1 MPTVARRFHIIG
13 SALLLGAAIGLAQAA
28 APASAPAPAMTVTRV
43 YIVEV
48 PPAEDHA
55 FNEGV
60 KAWNKCLHEHGFKR
74 TSYVYDS
81 ETGDLTRYLFLNVY
95 TSWAAMDTQ
104 DPAGKP
110 CRSIFT
116 TSVQPHASKAF
127 SEVSVLNA
135 KETYMPGGD
144 TVPWPIMWVD
154 AYRIKPGH
162 GPAFNGGMA
171 QFASAAAKT
180 HWQGHFAGYDIEG
193 GGNDA
198 PDFVIAWPNKN
209 WADVGTDPSPSV
221 KDMMAGVYGAAAAE
235 SGHQKFTDAI
245 AEHWSDAWSYDKDLS
260 LTQGK

>member
-1 MPTVARRFHIIG
+1 MPSVARRFHIIG
-13 SALLLGAAIGLAQAA
+13 SALLLSAAIGLAQAA
-28 APASAPAPAMTVTRV
+28 APAPAAAPAMTVTRV

-60 KAWNKCLHEHGFKR
+60 KAWDKCLRDHGIKR
-74 TSYVYDS
+74 ASYVYDS

-95 TSWAAMDTQ
+95 TSWAAMDAR

-110 CRSIFT
+110 CLDIFT

-135 KETYMPGGD
+135 KDTYMPGGD
-144 TVPWPIMWVD
+144 PIPWPMMWVD

-162 GPAFNGGMA
+162 GPAFEDA
-171 QFASAAAKT
+171 LSKLASAAAKT
-180 HWQGHFAGYDIEG
+180 HWQAHFSGYDIEG
-193 GGNDA
+193 GGNGSA
-198 PDFVIAWPNKN
+198 DFVLVWPNKN
-209 WADVGTDPSPSV
+209 WADIGTDPNPSA
-221 KDMMAGVYGAAAAE
+221 KDMVVSVYGAAAAG
-235 SGHQKFTDAI
+235 SSHQKFTDAI

-260 LTQGK
+260 LIPGK